1 MNNRILFLIYNNE
14 VKYLQ
19 NSSMDHREWFLSL
32 GGKQE
37 EYDQLIRG
45 FIMDGKVLFFKGPEF
60 KYDNEVYET
69 ARKFA
74 HNIRSTL
81 NNNNLVI
88 CCGILPGLPGQKW
101 EPILVL
107 NENEIETYVEKPIK
121 VPEKKEIKEFHQEP
135 VLEFKNNY
143 EDEKFIKVAT
153 TFTIVILI
161 LTVLAKVILI
171 TTKKLNPSSFGEILL
186 ILAQVLT
193 LLGTIYG
200 YKKKKEFTKYLSL
213 LAAISI
219 ILTFDLFDIIIGII
233 YFIFSVDQG
242 YFVSLGNFIKEKI
255 KK

>member
-19 NSSMDHREWFLSL
+19 NSNMDHREWFLSL

-37 EYDQLIRG
+37 EYEQLIRG
-45 FIMDGKVLFFKGPEF
+45 FIMDGKVLFFKGSEF
-60 KYDNEVYET
+60 KYDNE
-69 ARKFA
+69 
-74 HNIRSTL
+74 
-81 NNNNLVI
+81 
-88 CCGILPGLPGQKW
+88 
-101 EPILVL
+101 
-107 NENEIETYVEKPIK
+107 NEIENYVEKPIK

-153 TFTIVILI
+153 TFTTVILV
-161 LTVLAKVILI
+161 LTVIAKVVLI
-171 TTKKLNPSSFGEILL
+171 STKKMNPSSFGEILL

-193 LLGTIYG
+193 LIGTIYG

-242 YFVSLGNFIKEKI
+242 YFVSLENFIKEKI

>member
-19 NSSMDHREWFLSL
+19 NSNMDHREWFLSL

-37 EYDQLIRG
+37 EYEQLIRG
-45 FIMDGKVLFFKGPEF
+45 FIMDGKVLFFKGSEF
-60 KYDNEVYET
+60 KYDNEVYDT

-107 NENEIETYVEKPIK
+107 NENEIENYVEKPIK
-121 VPEKKEIKEFHQEP
+121 VPEKKEIKEFHQEQ

-161 LTVLAKVILI
+161 LTVIAKVVLI
-171 TTKKLNPSSFGEILL
+171 STKKMNPSSFGEILL

-193 LLGTIYG
+193 LIGTIYG

-233 YFIFSVDQG
+233 YFIFSIDQG